1 MGTFSTPRYPAISF
15 LNLSFTPSSLSQPLS
30 TLPQNFITILETHSL
45 DDNKDLINILLEIQ
59 HLTSLFNNKTTDLH
73 IPTILRMIASI
84 QYHIL
89 YFFHSP
95 GFKHGGVEELCCL
108 GSLIYLEI
116 LNDDACARI
125 WGLGSQLSHDI
136 NTPLILKLKSCL
148 DLVEIDTPQMRA
160 LFLWA
165 ILMGGVAVAGT
176 RDRAWFV
183 ARLVK
188 VVMEWGIG
196 SWEEARGELRGGEFW
211 WVESIHDGGCREVW
225 DEAVVTM
232 AVLFKL

>member
-1 MGTFSTPRYPAISF
+1 
-15 LNLSFTPSSLSQPLS
+15 LN
-30 TLPQNFITILETHSL
+30 
-45 DDNKDLINILLEIQ
+45 DNKELINILLEIQ
-59 HLTSLFNNKTTDLH
+59 HLTSLFNNTEMDLH

-89 YFFHSP
+89 SYFRSP

-108 GSLIYLEI
+108 GSLLYLKT

-125 WGLGSQLSHDI
+125 WGSHPSTASRLA
-136 NTPLILKLKSCL
+136 TPLILKLKSSL
-148 DLVEIDTPQMRA
+148 EIVDTSTPQIRA
-160 LFLWA
+160 LFLWI
-165 ILMGGVAVAGT
+165 ILMGGVALAGT

-188 VVMEWGIG
+188 AVMEWEIR
-196 SWEEARGELRGGEFW
+196 SWEELEVRGGFW
-211 WVESIHDGGCREVW
+211 WVRGCREVW
-225 DEAVVTM
+225 DEAMVTM